1 MAQRAKKRKRGARA
15 LRTVMEDILF
25 DVKFEAPG
33 DPTVEKVIVKED
45 LTVEVVRKE
54 AVKAPEKVTE

>member
-1 MAQRAKKRKRGARA
+1 MGARA

-33 DPTVEKVIVKED
+33 DPTVEKVIIKED

-54 AVKAPEKVTE
+54 VVEAPEVTE